1 MPKILIIEDEP
12 EMARGL
18 SDNLAFEG
26 YEVHLEANGEAGLQF
41 ALAQPVDL
49 ILLDLMLPKLPGYEV
64 CKTLR
69 AKGKDMPIIMLTAKG
84 QEIDKVLGLELGADD
99 YITKPFSLRELIARI
114 HAQLRRRKPGAQPED
129 EVFSFGE
136 LTLDFK
142 HYRATKSGEEIEL
155 TAKEFEILHY
165 LIAHRGTVVKRA
177 DLLDKVW
184 GLEDYPT
191 TRTVD
196 NHILKLR
203 KKIEKDPASPEFI
216 ITVHGIGYKFLGRTI
231 K

>member
-18 SDNLAFEG
+18 SDNLEFEG
-26 YEVHLEANGEAGLQF
+26 YEVRIEANGETGLQY
-41 ALAQPVDL
+41 ALTQPVDL

-114 HAQLRRRKPGAQPED
+114 HAQLRRRKSGAAQD
-129 EVFSFGE
+129 ADTFSFGE
-136 LTLDFK
+136 VTLDFK
-142 HYRATKSGEEIEL
+142 HYRATKGGEDLEL
-155 TAKEFEILHY
+155 TAKEFEILRF
-165 LIAHRGTVVKRA
+165 LISHRGAVVKRA

-203 KKIEKDPASPEFI
+203 KKIENDPADPEFI
-216 ITVHGIGYKFLGRTI
+216 ITVHGIGYKFLG
-231 K
+231 